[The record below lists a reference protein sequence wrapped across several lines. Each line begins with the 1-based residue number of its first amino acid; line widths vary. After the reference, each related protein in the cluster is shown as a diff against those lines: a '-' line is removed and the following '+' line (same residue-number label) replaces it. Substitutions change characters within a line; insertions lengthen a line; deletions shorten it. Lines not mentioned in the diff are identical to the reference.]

1 MNRSSNIQ
9 TSLTQKASVPILLV
23 SVFIIAICGILYE
36 LLISSISSY
45 FLGSSI
51 LHFSLTIGLFLSFM
65 GLGAYMSRFVS
76 DQKLLDRFIIIEVWL
91 GVVGG
96 ASGVILYLSY
106 AITENYYLI
115 AFLLLG
121 SIGTLVG
128 LEIPILTRIIRG
140 YFNLKDTL
148 AQVLSFDYLGALIA
162 SVLFPLFL
170 LPYLGLTR
178 TSFFIGLLNLS
189 VGLFNML
196 IFKDQLAHFKRM
208 ITATSL
214 IVVVYIVGFFSAF
227 TVSNYFEQFLYQDE
241 VVFTKQSPYQ
251 RLVVTRWKDDTRL
264 YINGNLQFSSID
276 EYRYHEALVHVPM
289 ALAKQA
295 ESVLFLGAG
304 DGLAIREVLK
314 HPQIKQIH
322 VVDLDPEMTTLG
334 KTHPVF
340 KQLNQRAFEN
350 SKVKIFNL
358 DAFKFVEKEAK
369 QRYSLIIIDLPDPN
383 DINVGKLYTREFY
396 SLVKRRLA
404 KDGAMVTQSTSPF
417 FARKAFWCINHT
429 LQEVFPTVIPYTINV
444 PSFGQWGFNIALKYP
459 IAAQRASFNKKKLAQ
474 YLNDQLFFQP
484 GHTQNLKQQLR
495 YLTPEVVNS
504 FLYFDKD
511 MAQLPAQINTLNT
524 QKLVQ
529 YYEEGW
535 RNYNR

>member
-1 MNRSSNIQ
+1 MNKPTNIQ
-9 TSLTQKASVPILLV
+9 TSLTQKASIPILLV

-36 LLISSISSY
+36 LLISSISAY

-65 GLGAYMSRFVS
+65 GLGAYLSRFIS
-76 DQKLLDRFIIIEVWL
+76 DKKLLDRFIIIEVWL
-91 GVVGG
+91 GVIGG
-96 ASGVILYLSY
+96 ASGALLYVSY
-106 AITENYYLI
+106 AVTENYYLI

-170 LPYLGLTR
+170 LPYMGLTR

-189 VGLFNML
+189 VALFNMVV
-196 IFKDQLAHFKRM
+196 FKTQLAQFKRM
-208 ITATSL
+208 VAVTLLIT
-214 IVVVYIVGFFSAF
+214 VVYVIGFFAAF
-227 TVSNYFEQFLYQDE
+227 TISGFFEQFLYQDD
-241 VVFTKQSPYQ
+241 VVYTKQSPYQ
-251 RLVVTRWKDDTRL
+251 RLVITQWKDDTRL

-276 EYRYHEALVHVPM
+276 EYRYHESLVHVPM
-289 ALAKQA
+289 ALAKNT

-314 HPQIKQIH
+314 HPEVKQIH
-322 VVDLDPEMTTLG
+322 VVDLDPEMTKLG
-334 KTHPVF
+334 RQHTVF
-340 KQLNQRAFEN
+340 KKLNQGAFE
-350 SKVKIFNL
+350 SPKVKVFNQ

-369 QRYSLIIIDLPDPN
+369 QFYSLIIIDLPDPN

-417 FARKAFWCINHT
+417 FARKAFWCINRT
-429 LQEVFPTVIPYTINV
+429 LQEVFPTTIPYTVNV
-444 PSFGQWGFNIALKYP
+444 PSFGQWGFNIALNYP
-459 IAAQRASFNKKKLAQ
+459 LARPNQHFNKKKLAS
-474 YLNDQLFFQP
+474 YLNEQLFEKTPAFK
-484 GHTQNLKQQLR
+484 NQLR
-495 YLTPEVVNS
+495 YLTPEVINS

-511 MAQLPAQINTLNT
+511 MAKLPTQINTLNT

>member
-1 MNRSSNIQ
+1 MNKPSNIQ

-45 FLGSSI
+45 FLGSSV

-65 GLGAYMSRFVS
+65 GLGAYLSKFMS
-76 DQKLLDRFIIIEVWL
+76 DKHLLDRFIMIEVWL
-91 GVVGG
+91 GIIGG
-96 ASGVILYLSY
+96 ASGALLYVSY
-106 AITENYYLI
+106 AVTENYYLI
-115 AFLLLG
+115 ALLLLG

-162 SVLFPLFL
+162 SILFPLFL

-189 VGLFNML
+189 VGVFNML
-196 IFKDQLAHFKRM
+196 VFKKQLVNFKRKLGLTLLV
-208 ITATSL
+208 TAL
-214 IVVVYIVGFFSAF
+214 YVVGFFSAF
-227 TVSNYFEQFLYQDE
+227 TISGYFEQFLYQDDI
-241 VVFTKQSPYQ
+241 VFTTQSPYQ
-251 RLVVTRWKDDTRL
+251 RLVVTQWKDDTRL
-264 YINGNLQFSSID
+264 YIDGNLQFSSVD
-276 EYRYHEALVHVPM
+276 EYRYHEALVHVPL
-289 ALAKQA
+289 ALAKKP

-304 DGLAIREVLK
+304 DGLAIREILK
-314 HPQIKQIH
+314 HPNIKQIH
-322 VVDLDPEMTTLG
+322 VVDLDPEMTKLG
-334 KTHPVF
+334 KSNPVF
-340 KQLNQRAFEN
+340 KRLNKSAFY
-350 SKVKIFNL
+350 SPKVKVFNQ

-369 QRYSLIIIDLPDPN
+369 QLYSLIIIDLPDPN
-383 DINVGKLYTREFY
+383 DVNVGKLYTREFY

-417 FARKAFWCINHT
+417 FARKAYWCINQT
-429 LQEVFPTVIPYTINV
+429 LETVFPTVVPYTVNV
-444 PSFGQWGFNIALKYP
+444 PSFGQWGFNIAMNYP
-459 IAAQRASFNKKKLAQ
+459 MAPKGKQFNKARLAD
-474 YLNDQLFFQP
+474 YLNSRLFDEHPHLQ
-484 GHTQNLKQQLR
+484 GKLR

-504 FLYFDKD
+504 FMYFDKD
-511 MAQLPAQINTLNT
+511 MTKMPTQINTLNT

>member
-1 MNRSSNIQ
+1 MNKPTNIQ

-45 FLGSSI
+45 FLGSSV

-65 GLGAYMSRFVS
+65 GLGAYLSKFIS
-76 DQKLLDRFIIIEVWL
+76 DKNLLDRFIMIEVWL
-91 GVVGG
+91 GVIGG
-96 ASGVILYLSY
+96 ASGAILYVSY
-106 AITENYYLI
+106 AVTENYYLI

-162 SVLFPLFL
+162 SILFPLFL

-196 IFKDQLAHFKRM
+196 VFKKQLIHFQRKIG
-208 ITATSL
+208 ITLLVTVL
-214 IVVVYIVGFFSAF
+214 YVVGFFSAF
-227 TVSNYFEQFLYQDE
+227 TISGYFEQFLYQDD

-251 RLVVTRWKDDTRL
+251 RLVVTKWKDDTRL

-276 EYRYHEALVHVPM
+276 EYRYHEALVHVPL
-289 ALAKQA
+289 ALAKKA

-322 VVDLDPEMTTLG
+322 VVDLDPEMTKLG
-334 KTHPVF
+334 RHHQVF
-340 KQLNQRAFEN
+340 KKLNKGAFE
-350 SKVKIFNL
+350 SPKVKVFNS

-369 QRYSLIIIDLPDPN
+369 QFYSLIIIDLPDPN

-404 KDGAMVTQSTSPF
+404 RDGAMVTQSTSPF
-417 FARKAFWCINHT
+417 FARKAFWCINNT
-429 LQEVFPTVIPYTINV
+429 LQSVFPSVVPYTVNV
-444 PSFGQWGFNIALKYP
+444 PAFGQWGFNIALAYP
-459 IAAQRASFNKKKLAQ
+459 LAPKGKTFTKPGLAS
-474 YLNDQLFFQP
+474 YLNDKLFTE
-484 GHTQNLKQQLR
+484 HKAALKNNLR
-495 YLTPEVVNS
+495 YLTPEVINS

-511 MAQLPAQINTLNT
+511 MAHLPTEVNTLNT